1 MDARSSFAGEYL
13 DCFKWVPNAVVFFSQ
28 YFSFSFLY
36 VVIRRAVE
44 NKLEVS
50 MCNGTQ
56 SLCSQRRT
64 TIKLTVSFDR
74 CWTRRKKNEEP
85 ASRCSVEKR
94 KNKVLSARKCDLVK
108 CRYGYSVSCL
118 QCHFTELHR
127 LEILSCY
134 GEGDCLLV
142 LLCIDSFAD
151 DSDALCCLENVP
163 YRGDRVL

>member
-1 MDARSSFAGEYL
+1 MQRDTIVVLSAQNNNQADSKLRQML
-13 DCFKWVPNAVVFFSQ
+13 DTS
-28 YFSFSFLY
+28 
-36 VVIRRAVE
+36 E
-44 NKLEVS
+44 
-50 MCNGTQ
+50 
-56 SLCSQRRT
+56 
-64 TIKLTVSFDR
+64 
-74 CWTRRKKNEEP
+74 KNEEP